1 MGAVS
6 SLFGACRSYLAPYT
20 AEGAVNA
27 SALLQAAQSGD
38 AETGKKKGTFV
49 HRLPPRTVHMHTC
62 GPLCCTRGCRTG
74 TVVFDVLANA
84 IDPN

>member
-38 AETGKKKGTFV
+38 SETGKQVKGDVCRLTSV
-49 HRLPPRTVHMHTC
+49 APPYGSYAYVWATVLHPRLSHGHRGL
-62 GPLCCTRGCRTG
+62 
-74 TVVFDVLANA
+74 
-84 IDPN
+84 